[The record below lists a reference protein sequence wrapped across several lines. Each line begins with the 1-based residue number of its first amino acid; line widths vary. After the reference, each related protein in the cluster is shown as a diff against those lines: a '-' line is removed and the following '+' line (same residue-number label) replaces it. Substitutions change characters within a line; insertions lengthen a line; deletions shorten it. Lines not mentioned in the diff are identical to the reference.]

1 MRLVVV
7 LLSGLL
13 ALSIALNVYF
23 FAQLTLGDFSQEQSE
38 YKTQRADL
46 SAPRSVPQTINAP
59 SPLEIAFS
67 EFDFDTV
74 LSLYETLAQTSPEQA
89 EQIKQQWFE
98 RIHSAIRQSQ
108 SSEST
113 HPYSLFIQDYLK
125 LWPYDS
131 EFLYL
136 EILNNQHN
144 EAPTDLL
151 VSLYT
156 LLQSDINEHL
166 EGLIAGKIKQ
176 DLNAMMTQ
184 LAEVGAWDILAT
196 SLETLMAYDQNNR
209 EILVN
214 LAYAYAQSGQ
224 FSLME
229 NVLSYLPQQDAEIAR
244 LRQFRDKQLAKEE
257 VASTTDSGIALDKI
271 GDHYL
276 VRTLI
281 QDRFEAVLM
290 IDTGASTTVISREL
304 FRAINHS
311 LDTEYLG
318 RYSVN
323 TANGRVRAPVYR
335 FKSLSIEG
343 NRVSNI
349 AMVVLPLEELQA
361 DGLLGM
367 NFLRAFRFLIDQDE
381 NSLHLFARSS

>member
-38 YKTQRADL
+38 HKTQRADL

-67 EFDFDTV
+67 EFDFDSV
-74 LSLYETLAQTSPEQA
+74 LSLYESLLQDSPEEAVQV
-89 EQIKQQWFE
+89 KQQWFE
-98 RIHSAIRQSQ
+98 RIHSAIRQAQ
-108 SSEST
+108 SSQST

-125 LWPYDS
+125 LYPYDS

-144 EAPTDLL
+144 EDPTDLL

-156 LLQSDINEHL
+156 LLQGDISEDL
-166 EGLIAGKIKQ
+166 QGLIAGKIKQ

-184 LAEVGAWDILAT
+184 LAEIGAWDILAT

-224 FSLME
+224 FGLME
-229 NVLSYLPQQDAEIAR
+229 NVLSYLPQEDAEIAR

-257 VASTTDSGIALDKI
+257 VASTTDQGIALDKI
-271 GDHYL
+271 GEHYL
-276 VRTLI
+276 VRSLI

-304 FRAINHS
+304 FRSINHS

-318 RYSVN
+318 RYIIN
-323 TANGRVRAPVYR
+323 TASGRVRAPVYR

-343 NRVSNI
+343 NRVTNI
-349 AMVVLPLEELQA
+349 AMVVLPLDELPA

-367 NFLRAFRFLIDQDE
+367 NFLRSFRFLIDQDE
-381 NSLHLFARSS
+381 NSLHLFSRS